1 MSAAPSEFARA
12 LQAARVA
19 RSLSVLDAAQ
29 ALRLSD
35 KQINGLEH
43 DDHANFYS
51 AVYAERAATSY
62 AQFLNVP
69 TTLLGGPPFEGATP
83 PPLVA
88 SVSTVAAK
96 PPTRQRLTSPS
107 AGLYGVVGVVLAGI
121 IIFLIM
127 GREGDEP
134 PSPHDANA
142 IAAAASAAAPPATPT
157 ATPPDTPTVAPPVAP
172 TVDTPADPPAPSR
185 AATSTPVDVLPPP
198 EAPQPQPSLRE
209 STPEPTPNEVSRT
222 RRFWLVVN
230 RPALIN
236 VVDAAGKKILTGRQP
251 ISEGQRVVGDPPF
264 QLETDNPDSIDVF
277 YLGNRVRP
285 LQSSTNRYSA
295 RFGAPE

>member
-1 MSAAPSEFARA
+1 MNAAPSDFARA
-12 LQAARVA
+12 LQAARLA
-19 RSLSVLDAAQ
+19 RSLSVLDAAH

-35 KQINGLEH
+35 KQINGLEQ

-51 AVYAERAATSY
+51 AIYAERAATSY
-62 AQFLNVP
+62 AQFLNVS
-69 TTLLGGPPFEGATP
+69 TTLAGGPPFGTATP

-88 SVSTVAAK
+88 SVASVPST

-107 AGLYGVVGVVLAGI
+107 AGLYGAAGVVLAGI
-121 IIFLIM
+121 IIFLVAS
-127 GREGDEP
+127 RDSDVP
-134 PSPHDANA
+134 PSPHDAKA
-142 IAAAASAAAPPATPT
+142 IAAATPAPAAPPAAAAVP
-157 ATPPDTPTVAPPVAP
+157 ANPPVESTVAPAPVA
-172 TVDTPADPPAPSR
+172 APSN
-185 AATSTPVDVLPPP
+185 DEVLPLP

-209 STPEPTPNEVSRT
+209 STPDPMPSEVTRT

-236 VVDAAGKKILTGRQP
+236 VSDATGKKILTGRQP

-264 QLETDNPDSIDVF
+264 QLETDDPDSIEVF

-285 LQSSTNRYSA
+285 LQSSTNRYST